1 MQLRTFGRTGLQLSA
16 LGFGC
21 GAVGGFMVRGDPA
34 DQERV
39 IARAIAAGVNYFDTA
54 VQYGNGES
62 EKNLGRVLQK
72 LKPANVVVGTKVRI
86 PPDASGRIADAITNS
101 LDGSLARLNLDR
113 VDIFHLH
120 NPVTE
125 TGGGA
130 ALSVAEVLGDV
141 VPVFERLRQQGKIG
155 FLGMTAIG
163 DTAALQQVID
173 ARAFDSAQ
181 VVYNMLNP
189 SAAEALPAN
198 YPAQDYGRLFDHTR
212 AAGVGVVGIRVL
224 AGGALSGSAERHPIA
239 GPAPEPI
246 GSAMRYDADVDRA
259 RRLIPLVEEG
269 FAASLTEAATRF
281 ALSHP
286 AMGTILVGMATP
298 QQFEDALAAVEKG
311 PLPQAALDRLSTLR
325 QAFSGEPR

>member
-1 MQLRTFGRTGLQLSA
+1 MQLRTFGRTGLQLSV

-34 DQERV
+34 DQERTV
-39 IARAIAAGVNYFDTA
+39 ARAIAAGVNYFDTA
-54 VQYGNGES
+54 VQYGDGES

-86 PPDASGRIADAITNS
+86 QPDAIGRMAEAITTS
-101 LDGSLARLNLDR
+101 LEGSLARLKLDR
-113 VDIFHLH
+113 IDIFHLH
-120 NPVTE
+120 NPITE
-125 TGGGA
+125 TAGGG

-163 DTAALQQVID
+163 DTAALQEVID
-173 ARAFDSAQ
+173 AGAFHSAQ

-189 SAAEALPAN
+189 SAAEVLPDN
-198 YPAQDYGRLFDHTR
+198 YPAQDYGRLFDSTQ
-212 AAGVGVVGIRVL
+212 AAGVGIVGIRVL

-246 GSAMRYDADVDRA
+246 GSALRYDADVARA

-269 FAASLTEAATRF
+269 FASSLTEAATRF

-298 QQFEDALAAVEKG
+298 QQFEHALAAVEKG
-311 PLPQAALDRLSTLR
+311 PLPRAALDRLSVLR
-325 QAFSGEPR
+325 RAFSGEPR